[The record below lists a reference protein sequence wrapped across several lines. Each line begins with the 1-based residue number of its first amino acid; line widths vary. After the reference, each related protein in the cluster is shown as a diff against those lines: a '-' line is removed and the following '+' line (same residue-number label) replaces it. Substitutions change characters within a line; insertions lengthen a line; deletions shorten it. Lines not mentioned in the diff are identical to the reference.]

1 MVKNNIIENT
11 KLEQLVDFIK
21 NASLK
26 IVSDVNQVKAN
37 SQNVSNVMN
46 CDEIYEVY
54 FIANFILFV
63 YQIIIN
69 AVDKL
74 ISKNEK
80 WKELSQEEKSKSV
93 TKLFDTVDTV
103 VFEKKLSS
111 NQDILDSNNFLI
123 NTENIS
129 KLLVKK

>member
-63 YQIIIN
+63 Y
-69 AVDKL
+69 
-74 ISKNEK
+74 
-80 WKELSQEEKSKSV
+80 
-93 TKLFDTVDTV
+93 
-103 VFEKKLSS
+103 
-111 NQDILDSNNFLI
+111 
-123 NTENIS
+123 
-129 KLLVKK
+129 